1 MTQMTQLN
9 WAKLYSQGRCK
20 EIGVPW
26 TKEEQEALKN
36 GISVDDV
43 RAGILDE
50 KSRAKVEKNMTPLEK
65 LKRADLIEIAKEKG
79 IVFDEDYVTKAV
91 LIDEIKKLEQ

>member
-1 MTQMTQLN
+1 MASQTPN
-9 WAKLYSQGRCK
+9 WAKLYREGRCK
-20 EIGVPW
+20 NIGVPW
-26 TKEEQEALKN
+26 TDEDLEALKN

-43 RAGILDE
+43 RAGIIDE
-50 KSRAKVEKNMTPLEK
+50 KSRAKVEKKMTPLDK

-79 IVFDEDYVTKAV
+79 IAFDEDYVTKAV